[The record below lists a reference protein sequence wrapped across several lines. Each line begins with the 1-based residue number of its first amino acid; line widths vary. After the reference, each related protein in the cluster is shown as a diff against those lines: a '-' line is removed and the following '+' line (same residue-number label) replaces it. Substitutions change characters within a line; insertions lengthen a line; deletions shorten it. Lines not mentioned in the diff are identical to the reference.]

1 MASTARLARLEDTTS
16 SSMASEYVAY
26 IKWARTRALVYVASV
41 EDYFAEHVQ
50 RLGVPIHVVESKVRA
65 VLERVRN

>member
-1 MASTARLARLEDTTS
+1 MTSTARLARLEDTTS

-41 EDYFAEHVQ
+41 EDYFAEHGV
-50 RLGVPIHVVESKVRA
+50 RLGVPLHVVETKVRA
-65 VLERVRN
+65 LLERR